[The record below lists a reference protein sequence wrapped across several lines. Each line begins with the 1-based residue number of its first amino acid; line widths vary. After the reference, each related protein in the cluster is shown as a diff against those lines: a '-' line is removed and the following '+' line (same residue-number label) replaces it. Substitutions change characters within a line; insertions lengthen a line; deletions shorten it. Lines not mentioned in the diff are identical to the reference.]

1 MEEHLS
7 GQSTRPERP
16 KLRRIAHVEL
26 RVRDLG
32 QSVAFYRD
40 LLGLERT
47 DAVPPSESTCVCTA
61 KAETGERFGLVLTA
75 GLPSGTEVTGLDH
88 VGFEV
93 PTRQDVRDVYD
104 EARRKS
110 IRATQPRE
118 FNGYYQSYVF
128 DPDGYKIEVIA
139 RPGDASEAET
149 E

>member
-1 MEEHLS
+1 M
-7 GQSTRPERP
+7 RPGRP

-32 QSVAFYRD
+32 QSAAFYRD

-61 KAETGERFGLVLTA
+61 KSETEERFGLVLTQ
-75 GLPSGTEVTGLDH
+75 GLPSGAEVTGLDH
-88 VGFEV
+88 LSFEV
-93 PTRQDVRDVYD
+93 PTRQDVRDIYE
-104 EARRKS
+104 EARRRN
-110 IRATQPRE
+110 IHATQPRE

-128 DPDGYKIEVIA
+128 DPDGYKIEVISK
-139 RPGDASEAET
+139 PGDASEAET